1 MSSGKPASNGFARSI
16 EARNLTSCDE
26 PCLQDFCSARS
37 KRCLAKKGL
46 HCIFFYQTDS
56 ARETP
61 SSQECTGRPRMH
73 RAMFKLDLWKTP
85 RRPTR
90 GKSPGKPS
98 QAREPRGSGRTE
110 RQKVAALV
118 RRYARSGQDVEAGVM
133 GGTTRYRVNVNERER
148 VRKRHFGRSD
158 DMDDD
163 IGR

>member
-1 MSSGKPASNGFARSI
+1 
-16 EARNLTSCDE
+16 
-26 PCLQDFCSARS
+26 
-37 KRCLAKKGL
+37 
-46 HCIFFYQTDS
+46 
-56 ARETP
+56 
-61 SSQECTGRPRMH
+61 MH
-73 RAMFKLDLWKTP
+73 RAMFKLDLGKTP